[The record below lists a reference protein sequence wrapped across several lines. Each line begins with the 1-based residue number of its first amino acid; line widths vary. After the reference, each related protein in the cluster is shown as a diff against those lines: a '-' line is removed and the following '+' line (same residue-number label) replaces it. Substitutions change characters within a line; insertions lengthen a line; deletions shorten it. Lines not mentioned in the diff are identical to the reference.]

1 MTSTSALNGFHPSRK
16 RGSGANSTGN
26 SRYQV
31 AQGTNLAMYSGD
43 LMKIGSGGYVT
54 PITTTTDFAI
64 GVLEGIRYVDKT
76 SKQPIWSRYIN
87 SSVSS
92 DDGLTYALINDDP
105 ATTYIV
111 QADASLTVGDLLHN
125 FDVTLGS
132 GSTLT
137 GQSGFG
143 IKVGSVTTGTAMVRP
158 VALWDAPNN
167 VWGDAYTKVECRI
180 VRHVDAHQ
188 SVVSWVVGPV

>member
-16 RGSGANSTGN
+16 RGSGATSTGN

-31 AQGTNLAMYSGD
+31 AQGTNHAMYSGD
-43 LMKIGSGGYVT
+43 LMKIGAGGYVT

-92 DDGLTYALINDDP
+92 DDGYTYALVNDDP

-188 SVVSWVVGPV
+188 SVVACVVGPV

>member
-31 AQGTNLAMYSGD
+31 AQGTNLAMFSGD
-43 LMKIGSGGYVT
+43 LMKIGTGGYVT

-111 QADASLTVGDLLHN
+111 QSDATLSVGDLLKN
-125 FDVTLGS
+125 FNVTLGS
-132 GSTLT
+132 GSTVT

-143 IKVGSVTTGTAMVRP
+143 IKAGTGTTGTAMVRP
-158 VALWDAPNN
+158 VALWDAPDN

-188 SVVSWVVGPV
+188 SVVACVVGPV

>member
-1 MTSTSALNGFHPSRK
+1 MTSTSALNGFHSSRK

-43 LMKIGSGGYVT
+43 VMKIGTGGYVT

-76 SKQPIWSRYIN
+76 SKQPIWSRYIQ

-92 DDGLTYALINDDP
+92 DDGYTYALVNDDP
-105 ATTYIV
+105 NTTYIA
-111 QADASLTVGDLLHN
+111 QADASLTVGDLLNN
-125 FDVTLGS
+125 FEVTLGA
-132 GSTLT
+132 GSNTT

-158 VALWDAPNN
+158 VALWKVPDNA
-167 VWGDAYTKVECRI
+167 WGDAYTKVECRL
-180 VRHVDAHQ
+180 VRHVDHAQ
-188 SVVSWVVGPV
+188 AVVACVVGPV